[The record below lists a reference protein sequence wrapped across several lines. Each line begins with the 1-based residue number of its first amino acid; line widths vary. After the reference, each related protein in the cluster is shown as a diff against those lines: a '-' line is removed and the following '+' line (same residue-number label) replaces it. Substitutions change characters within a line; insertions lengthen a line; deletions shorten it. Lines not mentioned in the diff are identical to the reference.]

1 MHLVRVAPRVL
12 SNAQTFLVAGVLGL
26 AALAATGAAPALAQ
40 SGDELEAL
48 KAEIQGLKAG
58 QAAMQKDLT
67 AIKEMLVR
75 ATRGQSQARAQTKF
89 EPQDLSIAD
98 AAALGAADAPVTL
111 VEFTDYQCP
120 FCRRHSAQTK
130 PQLVKDYVETGKLKY
145 VLREFPLA
153 QIHPQATKAAEA
165 ALCAGDQGRYF
176 AMNQAFFADQR
187 KLAPADLKAHAEGL
201 GLDVAGFSECL
212 DGGKYAE
219 RVQKDL
225 ADGAKAGVR
234 GTPTFFLGLTDPAD
248 ATKIRATKVLRGAQP
263 YGAFKQAIDELVAEA
278 AKGS

>member
-12 SNAQTFLVAGVLGL
+12 SNAQAWFVAGVLGL
-26 AALAATGAAPALAQ
+26 AALAAAAPALAQ
-40 SGDELEAL
+40 SADELGAL
-48 KAEIQGLKAG
+48 KAEIQALKAG

-67 AIKEMLVR
+67 AIKEILIR
-75 ATRGQSQARAQTKF
+75 ATGGQRQARSEPSF

-98 AAALGAADAPVTL
+98 APYLGEATATVTL

-130 PQLVKDYVETGKLKY
+130 PQLVTDYVETGKLKY
-145 VLREFPLA
+145 VMREFPLA
-153 QIHPQATKAAEA
+153 QIHPLATKASEA
-165 ALCAGDQGRYF
+165 ALCAGDQGQYF
-176 AMNQAFFADQR
+176 AMNEAFFADPR
-187 KLAPADLKAHAEGL
+187 KLAPADLTAHAEAL
-201 GLDVAGFSECL
+201 GLDVADFSECL

-234 GTPTFFLGLTDPAD
+234 GTPSFFLGLTDPED
-248 ATKIRATKVLRGAQP
+248 ATKIKAVKVLRGAQP
-263 YGAFKQAIDELVAEA
+263 YAVFKQAIDELVAEA